1 MIISSFHF
9 GIFSMQIYTTTCE
22 SMKAVPVLV
31 CVLLVII
38 TSSAASP
45 GRKLAGADGQQTD
58 EGQTKMSTID
68 GRPGTGYGNHSCSI
82 GRYPS
87 CSKRLEKVASNRR
100 G

>member
-1 MIISSFHF
+1 MIISSFNF

-31 CVLLVII
+31 CVLLVI
-38 TSSAASP
+38 TLSAASP
-45 GRKLAGADGQQTD
+45 MRKLAGADGQQTD

-68 GRPGTGYGNHSCSI
+68 GRPGTGYGNHTCSI

-87 CSKRLEKVASNRR
+87 CSKSLEKVASNRR